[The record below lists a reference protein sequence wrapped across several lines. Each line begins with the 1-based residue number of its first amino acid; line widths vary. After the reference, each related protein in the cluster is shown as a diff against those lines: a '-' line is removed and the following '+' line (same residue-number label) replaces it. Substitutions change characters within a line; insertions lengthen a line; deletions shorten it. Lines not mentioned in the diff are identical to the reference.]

1 MYGIRD
7 RDGSH
12 DHLALDNEF
21 IARGNAQRISLSA
34 LIFFFYIFRI
44 LFAASAS
51 SAVTIESERGRAPAL
66 SKNWIEIKFL
76 KITYIYILESRTLMG
91 AISLLYTMAAN
102 STI

>member
-34 LIFFFYIFRI
+34 LIFFLFYILYLYVGIPPADALRR
-44 LFAASAS
+44 LRRSRS
-51 SAVTIESERGRAPAL
+51 RRSTRAPEKL
-66 SKNWIEIKFL
+66 DRNKVLKNNNI
-76 KITYIYILESRTLMG
+76 
-91 AISLLYTMAAN
+91 
-102 STI
+102 

>member
-34 LIFFFYIFRI
+34 LIFFLYFPYPTRHRRVFGGHDRERARASTRALEKLDRNKVLKNVYI
-44 LFAASAS
+44 
-51 SAVTIESERGRAPAL
+51 
-66 SKNWIEIKFL
+66 
-76 KITYIYILESRTLMG
+76 
-91 AISLLYTMAAN
+91 
-102 STI
+102 

>member
-34 LIFFFYIFRI
+34 LIFFYIFRI
-44 LFAASAS
+44 RPAAVTS

-66 SKNWIEIKFL
+66 EQEIGSK
-76 KITYIYILESRTLMG
+76 
-91 AISLLYTMAAN
+91 
-102 STI
+102 

>member
-34 LIFFFYIFRI
+34 LIFSFIFSVTNPPPRR
-44 LFAASAS
+44 LRRSRSRASAGEHPRS
-51 SAVTIESERGRAPAL
+51 REIG
-66 SKNWIEIKFL
+66 SK
-76 KITYIYILESRTLMG
+76 
-91 AISLLYTMAAN
+91 
-102 STI
+102 

>member
-34 LIFFFYIFRI
+34 LIFFYIFRI
-44 LFAASAS
+44 HPAAAAS
-51 SAVTIESERGRAPAL
+51 SAVTIESERERAPAL
-66 SKNWIEIKFL
+66 SRNWIEIKF
-76 KITYIYILESRTLMG
+76 
-91 AISLLYTMAAN
+91 
-102 STI
+102 